1 MAIYV
6 ALGANQPAQYKGET
20 VTPAE
25 TFLLAIVRL
34 QQFGVD
40 VISASN
46 LWQSPAWP
54 DPDAQPSYI
63 NAVIEVATKL
73 APLDLLAFLQKTE
86 AAFGRVDAVRNAS
99 RPLDLDILDYDGRVI
114 NFDGRTMKASKT
126 LTLPHPR
133 MFTRPF
139 VLMPLAEVAPN
150 WTDPIKKRA
159 IRDWT
164 ARLVLEDVAPLQRL
178 AALF

>member
-1 MAIYV
+1 M
-6 ALGANQPAQYKGET
+6 ALGANQPSQYKGET

-34 QQFGVD
+34 QRFGVD

-54 DPDAQPSYI
+54 DPNVQPPYI
-63 NAVIEVATKL
+63 NAVIEVETKL
-73 APLDLLAFLQKTE
+73 APLALLALLKKTE
-86 AAFGRVDAVRNAS
+86 AVFGRVDAVRNAP
-99 RPLDLDILDYDGRVI
+99 RPLDLDILDYGGQVMR
-114 NFDGRTMKASKT
+114 SKT

-133 MFTRPF
+133 MLSRPF
-139 VLMPLAEVAPN
+139 VMMPLAEVAPN

-159 IRDWT
+159 ITEWT
-164 ARLVLEDVAPLQRL
+164 ARLKLDDVARLQRL
-178 AALF
+178 GSLL